1 MNNQIKREL
10 VNKILELSK
19 IQQNEILN
27 IIKKEKINYSS
38 NNNGVFINLTKLD
51 IGLINKIN
59 SYIDYLK
66 NNEENLNKIENYC
79 NNISS
84 IRNND
89 NKVYKIINFEEFIKL
104 KDIKFLENIKNDLYF
119 KKKKEKHSKFINTTK
134 KYQRLLFINYENDNI
149 NNLDKEKFIIK
160 KLKNI

>member
-66 NNEENLNKIENYC
+66 NNYMTD
-79 NNISS
+79 S
-84 IRNND
+84 
-89 NKVYKIINFEEFIKL
+89 
-104 KDIKFLENIKNDLYF
+104 
-119 KKKKEKHSKFINTTK
+119 KKKSIEILKLDCQELTLFLLTRLFNLPNLKEFVNRIGRGSM
-134 KYQRLLFINYENDNI
+134 
-149 NNLDKEKFIIK
+149 
-160 KLKNI
+160 